1 MTRREE
7 HVAAI
12 EAVKAQ
18 IKTAGPCHRR
28 DLIRQ
33 LHRMKKELLIYDR
46 YRQASFSGE
55 RTAVAERPTAV

>member
-18 IKTAGPCHRR
+18 IKTAGSCHKR

-33 LHRMKKELLIYDR
+33 LHRMQKELKAYDS
-46 YRQASFSGE
+46 YQAMAKRGCE
-55 RTAVAERPTAV
+55 PLATKTG